1 MTEENKKQPI
11 TKFCVYCGT
20 TIEENTAYCPNPK
33 CGKLVINIK
42 PSEENLH
49 KQRKKPELR
58 KKEILSRKCSG
69 CGSVITS
76 SMLEQCPICDTKL
89 EKISEQKGV
98 AQDKK
103 PQKKTGYV
111 FTNKKLVPE
120 QKFILNRNE
129 WNFREGIS
137 VFGSS
142 LMLYIML
149 RLIITMLL
157 QLGSVDSID
166 LSITSIL
173 ISQIPEIVFGVYP
186 LYYIFSKKHKF
197 QKLGF
202 MLKTRHI
209 IAALIIG
216 IIGSGILILL
226 DYFSSTIINFMYSS
240 GIDFFDIAAY
250 LAEELIIILILQN
263 TDLIFIVLLIA
274 LMSLSVIST
283 ELAFRGVLHNTLK
296 AHFNNDF
303 LGKTIA
309 IFIVALIYSA
319 LFLFFTLPIGIYFF
333 IPNLM
338 IFLSLGIIYE
348 ISNNLLSTIIANL
361 AYNIFLIILIVYF

>member
-1 MTEENKKQPI
+1 
-11 TKFCVYCGT
+11 
-20 TIEENTAYCPNPK
+20 
-33 CGKLVINIK
+33 
-42 PSEENLH
+42 
-49 KQRKKPELR
+49 
-58 KKEILSRKCSG
+58 
-69 CGSVITS
+69 
-76 SMLEQCPICDTKL
+76 MLEQCPICDTKL

-149 RLIITMLL
+149 RLIITMLYTL
-157 QLGSVDSID
+157 QLGPVDSID

-173 ISQIPEIVFGVYP
+173 ISQIPDIVFGVYP

-209 IAALIIG
+209 IVALIIG

-240 GIDFFDIAAY
+240 GIDFFDIGAY
-250 LAEELIIILILQN
+250 LAEEYLILQN

-303 LGKTIA
+303 LGKTTA
-309 IFIVALIYSA
+309 ILIVALIYSA
-319 LFLFFTLPIGIYFF
+319 LFLFFTLPIGIFFF
-333 IPNLM
+333 IPNFM

-348 ISNNLLSTIIANL
+348 INNNLLSTIIANL